1 MSRKWYFCGALV
13 LVIAAAAVLFFV
25 LGRNSY
31 IDPNDQESLIGYL
44 SRSTGSDDISIL
56 QTAADGSRKYC
67 AVLYEAGDEDKL
79 LVLKQKSGTAFEY
92 FGEASSS
99 QPVSTYNYGDE
110 YETLI
115 IIYGDNTQL
124 NAASYTFCNNGS
136 EYQKDDL
143 GGYILDVYLLEPSG
157 DPSSSGY
164 LYDPSGNELAILV

>member
-1 MSRKWYFCGALV
+1 MSRKWYFYGALV
-13 LVIAAAAVLFFV
+13 LVIAVAAVLFFV
-25 LGRNSY
+25 LGRNHY
-31 IDPNDQESLIGYL
+31 VNPNDSESLIRYL
-44 SRSTGSDDISIL
+44 SRSTGSEDISIL
-56 QTAADGSRKYC
+56 QVAADGSGKYC

-99 QPVSTYNYGDE
+99 QPVSAYNYGDE

-157 DPSSSGY
+157 DPSSSGH